1 MELLFAV
8 SCMKKEGAKTV
19 TAIIPYIPY
28 SEYSKE
34 GATVNEGDDFY
45 TCFASDFLKLLESS
59 GCDTI
64 ITLNSLMST
73 PKGFTQTSSFI
84 NIEAPEI
91 VVPILLK
98 KKSF

>member
-34 GATVNEGDDFY
+34 GTN
-45 TCFASDFLKLLESS
+45 
-59 GCDTI
+59 
-64 ITLNSLMST
+64 
-73 PKGFTQTSSFI
+73 
-84 NIEAPEI
+84 
-91 VVPILLK
+91 VV
-98 KKSF
+98 